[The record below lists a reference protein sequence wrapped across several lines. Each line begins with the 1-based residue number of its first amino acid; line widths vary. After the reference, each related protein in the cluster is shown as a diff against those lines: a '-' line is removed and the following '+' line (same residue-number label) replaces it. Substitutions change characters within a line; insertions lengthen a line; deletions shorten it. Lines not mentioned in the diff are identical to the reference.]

1 MAIPPAFC
9 ESEVQEQESQGPW
22 EVQEDADQEQQLAQ
36 ADIPYGGVG
45 GLRAA
50 GAATPL
56 AAAEPGGAASA
67 AAAAT
72 ETYADAKEP
81 GCG

>member
-1 MAIPPAFC
+1 MA
-9 ESEVQEQESQGPW
+9 EVQEQEPQDPW

-45 GLRAA
+45 GVQAA

-67 AAAAT
+67 AEAAT
-72 ETYADAKEP
+72 ATHADAKDT